1 MEQIKKC
8 MYLLDKISICSS
20 RIGISLE
27 IFNISID
34 EIYIMQNLYNK
45 LLDSISSGE
54 KITCTKVKTDK
65 LSSYCRYYNNIY
77 EQYLL
82 IEEFLLLLEKYK
94 NT

>member
-8 MYLLDKISICSS
+8 IYLLDKISISS
-20 RIGISLE
+20 NKTGVSLE

-34 EIYIMQNLYNK
+34 EIYIIQNLYNK
-45 LLDSISSGE
+45 LLNSISSGE
-54 KITCTKVKTDK
+54 KIICTKIKTDK

-82 IEEFLLLLEKYK
+82 IEEFLSLLDIYK
-94 NT
+94 NK